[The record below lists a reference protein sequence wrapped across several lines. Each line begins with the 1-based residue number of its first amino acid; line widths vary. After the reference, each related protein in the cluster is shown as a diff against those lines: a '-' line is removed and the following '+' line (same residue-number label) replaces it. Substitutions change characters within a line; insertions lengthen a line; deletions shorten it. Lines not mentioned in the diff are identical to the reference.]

1 MDMSETNKPLSAK
14 FIFLLAVAT
23 GGAVA
28 SNYYAQPLL
37 HTIALSLQID
47 DALTGL
53 IITAAQISYAIGLL
67 ALVPLGDVLERK
79 RLIIS
84 MLLLAVAGLLIS
96 AFSQNIVWLLAGTIV
111 AGFFSAVAQVIVPF
125 AAALAKD
132 SERGR
137 VVGVVMGG
145 LLLGVL
151 FARIAAGFASQIGSW
166 RSIYMAAAV
175 MLSAIALLLYREI
188 PFSPASSKMSYK
200 TLLISTLS
208 QFAEHPKLILFGVL
222 GALNFAVFSFLWTPS
237 ALMLSSKPYYF
248 NDAIIGLFG
257 LAGVAGAFM
266 APYAGRWADKGKSS
280 SVMTLGFV
288 LLAFSWLPI
297 YFAPSSIVLFIIGI
311 VALDMAAQVIHI
323 STMSQ
328 THKLNANSRSR
339 LNACYMVCHF
349 LGGAAG
355 SFASTRIFVQLG
367 WTGITAA
374 GVISAFAG
382 FTLCAV
388 FFRMKK

>member
-1 MDMSETNKPLSAK
+1 MPAIKPLSTE
-14 FIFLLAVAT
+14 FIFLLAIAT

-47 DALTGL
+47 DASTGL

-67 ALVPLGDVLERK
+67 ALVPLGDVLERR

-96 AFSQNIVWLLAGTIV
+96 AFSQNIIWLLVGTIV
-111 AGFFSAVAQVIVPF
+111 AGLFSAVVQVIVPF
-125 AAALAKD
+125 AADLAKE

-137 VVGVVMGG
+137 VVGIVMGG

-175 MLSAIALLLYREI
+175 MLSVITLLLYREI
-188 PFSPASSKMSYK
+188 PFSPAPGKMSYGM
-200 TLLISTLS
+200 LLISTLS

-257 LAGVAGAFM
+257 LAGVAGVFM
-266 APYAGRWADKGKSS
+266 APYAGRLADKRKSN
-280 SVMTLGFV
+280 VVITFGFA
-288 LLAFSWLPI
+288 LLAFSWFPI
-297 YFAPSSIVLFIIGI
+297 YFAPSSIALFIIGI
-311 VALDMAAQVIHI
+311 AAFDMAAQIIHI
-323 STMSQ
+323 STMSRIYA
-328 THKLNANSRSR
+328 LSANSRSR
-339 LNACYMVCHF
+339 LNACYMVCYF

-367 WTGITAA
+367 WTGVVVA
-374 GVISAFAG
+374 GVINALAG
-382 FTLCAV
+382 FALCV
-388 FFRMKK
+388 VCFRAK

>member
-1 MDMSETNKPLSAK
+1 VSEINKPLSRK
-14 FIFLLAVAT
+14 FIFLLATAT
-23 GGAVA
+23 GCAVA

-47 DALTGL
+47 DASTGL

-67 ALVPLGDVLERK
+67 ALVPLGDILERR

-84 MLLLAVAGLLIS
+84 MLLLAVVGLLIS
-96 AFSQNIVWLLAGTIV
+96 AFSQNITWLLTGTIV
-111 AGFFSAVAQVIVPF
+111 AGLFSAVAQVIVPF
-125 AAALAKD
+125 AAALAMD
-132 SERGR
+132 NERGK
-137 VVGVVMGG
+137 VVGIVMGG
-145 LLLGVL
+145 LLLGIL

-166 RSIYMAAAV
+166 RSIYIVAAM
-175 MLSAIALLLYREI
+175 MLSVITLLLYREI
-188 PFSPASSKMSYK
+188 PFSPAPSKMPYK

-257 LAGVAGAFM
+257 LAGVAGVFM
-266 APYAGRWADKGKSS
+266 ASYAGKWADRSKSN
-280 SVMTLGFV
+280 VVITFGFA

-297 YFAPSSIVLFIIGI
+297 YFAPSSIALFITGI
-311 VALDMAAQVIHI
+311 VAFDMAAQIIHV
-323 STMSQ
+323 STMSRIY
-328 THKLNANSRSR
+328 KLNANSRNR
-339 LNACYMVCHF
+339 MNACYMVCYF

-355 SFASTRIFVQLG
+355 SFASTRIFVQFG
-367 WTGITAA
+367 WTGITIA
-374 GVISAFAG
+374 GVINALAG
-382 FTLCAV
+382 FALCV
-388 FFRMKK
+388 IFFRAKK